1 MGRIDRAHGLAGEVV
16 VRLLSNNPER
26 LAAGAGVV
34 VDVAGE
40 QRRLTVSASRPHQDR
55 HLVVFEG
62 VLDRSGAE
70 SLAGA
75 TLLAEAVTGDA
86 AGYWV
91 HDLIGAEVFDADGAA
106 RGTVVSVVANP
117 ASDLLELDSGV
128 LVPLR
133 FATWIGGAGPGE
145 ARPPRLEVDGPAGLF
160 GDEA

>member
-26 LAAGAGVV
+26 LLPGASVV
-34 VDVAGE
+34 VDAPGGR
-40 QRRLTVSASRPHQDR
+40 RRLTVTASRPHQDR
-55 HLVVFEG
+55 HLVSFEG
-62 VLDRSGAE
+62 VADRSGAE
-70 SLAGA
+70 SLAGM

-91 HDLIGAEVFDADGAA
+91 HDLVGAAVVDADGAG
-106 RGTVVSVVANP
+106 RGSVVAVVANP

-133 FATWIGGAGPGE
+133 FATWVAGAGPGE
-145 ARPPRLEVDGPAGLF
+145 AQPPRLVVDGPVGLF
-160 GDEA
+160 GDDT